1 MLDANE
7 LRKGTTF
14 YLDDELYRVIEYQ
27 HHKPGRGNA
36 IIRTKLRNLRTG
48 TIIPRN
54 FLSGDRF
61 EEAYV
66 ERRPMQFLYEG
77 QGFYHFMDTETY
89 SQVRLS
95 EDLVQEKVGY
105 LKEGQ
110 EYTVSILGNEPLD
123 IELPNAMELEVV
135 KSEMAVAGD
144 TATGATKRVICE
156 TGLKVQVPLFIEVGD
171 VIRVDTDKGEYV
183 TRV

>member
-14 YLDDELYRVIEYQ
+14 YLDGELYRVIEYQ

-54 FLSGDRF
+54 FLSGETF

-66 ERRPMQFLYEG
+66 ERRPMQFLYED

-89 SQVRLS
+89 SQFRIS
-95 EDLVQEKVGY
+95 EDLVEEKIGY

-110 EYTVSILGNEPLD
+110 DYTVSILGNEMLD
-123 IELPNAMELEVV
+123 IELPNAVELEVV

-156 TGLKVQVPLFIEVGD
+156 TGLKVQVPLFVEVGD